1 MVDHLAMN
9 QAMVNALQHRI
20 SQLEDD
26 LNYNSL
32 VCEDN
37 QLLADALAES
47 LTLLLSNNYTDDDIQ
62 RATSILD
69 IWKNNRTQP

>member
-1 MVDHLAMN
+1 MVDHLAMK
-9 QAMVNALQHRI
+9 QAMISALEYKI
-20 SQLEDD
+20 SQLQDE
-26 LNYNSL
+26 LHYNSL

>member
-1 MVDHLAMN
+1 
-9 QAMVNALQHRI
+9 MVNALQHRI
-20 SQLEDD
+20 SQLEDE
-26 LNYNSL
+26 LHYNSL

-47 LTLLLSNNYTDDDIQ
+47 LTLLLSNNYTDHDIQ
-62 RATSILD
+62 RAISILD